1 MKEGK
6 HKQQQSHIKKSEPSA
21 KGKGE
26 SSKARR
32 RTYSLAKELV

>member
-1 MKEGK
+1 MKEGENINNNE
-6 HKQQQSHIKKSEPSA
+6 SHIKKSEPSA

-32 RTYSLAKELV
+32 ITYSLAELV